1 MGYPESEF
9 TFVGK
14 KKTIERAKL
23 FVKMTKMSK
32 NAVFFAGSRIRN
44 GIKIFVKS
52 PKSLINK
59 GLF

>member
-14 KKTIERAKL
+14 KKTNERAKL

-32 NAVFFAGSRIRN
+32 NAVFFAGSRIRS
-44 GIKIFVKS
+44 GTI
-52 PKSLINK
+52 
-59 GLF
+59 